1 MRIACLESR
10 PIRGV
15 QPGAAQPR
23 SGASATAASRVR
35 RAGLLC
41 ALATSLLL
49 ALSAPAYATSAGE
62 KVILHCTHNESL
74 SGFSQSAYRQALKEL
89 EADLEEYSPCS
100 QQISEAERAAAAGGH
115 GGTGTLAQST
125 AAPVAVVATPSQ
137 QLSITK
143 ATTSKPEAV
152 KLGGGVVHPGV
163 VHVNVASALNS
174 LPTPLLAT
182 LAFLLA
188 GLLVFVGVTLRN
200 RVRAKRSD

>member
-1 MRIACLESR
+1 MRIARLESR

-23 SGASATAASRVR
+23 SGASSSTASRAR

-41 ALATSLLL
+41 ALASSLLL
-49 ALSAPAYATSAGE
+49 ALSAPAYATNVGE
-62 KVILHCTHNESL
+62 KIILRCTHKQSL
-74 SGFSQSAYRQALKEL
+74 SGFSPSAYRQALKEV
-89 EADLEEYSPCS
+89 EADLEEYSGCAS
-100 QQISEAERAAAAGGH
+100 EISEAERAQAAAGH
-115 GGTGTLAQST
+115 GGAAEVTPST
-125 AAPVAVVATPSQ
+125 AAPVAVTATPSQ

-143 ATTSKPEAV
+143 ATSSEPGAV

-163 VHVNVASALNS
+163 VHVDVASALNS

-182 LAFLLA
+182 LAFILA
-188 GLLVFVGVTLRN
+188 GLLVFVGAALRN